1 MTFTSVPIIVICCY
15 ILGEIIKLIFKK
27 KQEVYRAIPIV
38 LSVVGGVLGIIIFKT
53 NPEMLYEAAN
63 IWTAL
68 GVGVVSGASATGA
81 NHIIKQIFFKR
92 DKEDNDDDSDT

>member
-38 LSVVGGVLGIIIFKT
+38 LSVVGGVLGIIIFKS
-53 NPEMLYEAAN
+53 NPEMLFEAAN
-63 IWTAL
+63 VWSAFGI
-68 GVGVVSGASATGA
+68 GVVSGASATGA
-81 NHIIKQIFFKR
+81 NQIIKQIFFKSNK
-92 DKEDNDDDSDT
+92 DDEDDSDT